1 MRQKK
6 NFVEIDIYSVNDFH
20 GHLRAEAADP
30 GIAVLSGVINEL
42 MKQNPVGSLLLG
54 GGDMF
59 SGTID
64 ANEYQ
69 GLPVVTAMNKMGFSA
84 NTAGNHI
91 FDYPLDVIK
100 RQAAAANFP
109 IWEQILLR
117 LQVIELRNLLNHM

>member
-1 MRQKK
+1 
-6 NFVEIDIYSVNDFH
+6 
-20 GHLRAEAADP
+20 
-30 GIAVLSGVINEL
+30 
-42 MKQNPVGSLLLG
+42 
-54 GGDMF
+54 MF

-109 IWEQILLR
+109 ILGANIVEAAGDRVAEPFTICNVAEEWFDNWYIGSYYG
-117 LQVIELRNLLNHM
+117 

>member
-1 MRQKK
+1 MIRLKKCSLIWLTLLLLLIATAVNAAEK

-69 GLPVVTAMNKMGFSA
+69 GLPVVTAMNKMGFRA
-84 NTAGNHI
+84 II
-91 FDYPLDVIK
+91 FLT
-100 RQAAAANFP
+100 
-109 IWEQILLR
+109 ILWT
-117 LQVIELRNLLNHM
+117 